1 MTITYSFL
9 LLLFNLV
16 FYYYYYLFIYLF
28 IYFNL
33 FQTGERENELF
44 ILVQLVD
51 FIIFGK
57 SIVQSSLIGFIAGYS
72 KLYNQN

>member
-16 FYYYYYLFIYLF
+16 FFYYYLF

-33 FQTGERENELF
+33 FQTGEREKELF
-44 ILVQLVD
+44 ILVQLVE

-57 SIVQSSLIGFIAGYS
+57 SLVQSSLIGFIAGYS

>member
-16 FYYYYYLFIYLF
+16 YYYYYYYY
-28 IYFNL
+28 YFNL
-33 FQTGERENELF
+33 FQTGEMEKELF

-57 SIVQSSLIGFIAGYS
+57 SLVQSSLIGFIAGYS

>member
-1 MTITYSFL
+1 MTITYPFPF
-9 LLLFNLV
+9 LLFNIV
-16 FYYYYYLFIYLF
+16 FFF
-28 IYFNL
+28 SFPNR
-33 FQTGERENELF
+33 GEGKGVL

-57 SIVQSSLIGFIAGYS
+57 SLVQSSLIGFIAGYS